1 MLSDL
6 KIKLHGEECSL
17 MRKTIILASA
27 IFCLAVFMATCAA
40 AAPKYEF
47 SIANDSTEDTVTGLM
62 TKKLKEVLEAKS
74 KGAFKVSTFPNSQLG
89 NDRELA
95 QSAQNGEL
103 AFVIQTTA
111 PQVNFVP
118 KAAVFDLPNLF
129 PNKNVARK
137 ALDKFQKDIAPE
149 YEKAGFVML
158 GFADQGFRVLSSNK
172 PINKM
177 ADFKGLKL
185 RTMENKYHVQY
196 WKALGSNPTPL
207 PFSELYLALQQ
218 GTVTGQE
225 NPYEVI
231 VATKLYE
238 VQKYVI
244 DTNHLL
250 HYITIIMSKQ
260 IHDSLS
266 PADKKIVTDAARE
279 VVVWGRQQADKR
291 HADRV
296 SILKKHGVKIIEL
309 DAPVLS
315 EMQTKAKPVY
325 DNITKAVGSELVTKL
340 LNAVKT
346 SK

>member
-1 MLSDL
+1 MIGVFVM
-6 KIKLHGEECSL
+6 KKTAIL
-17 MRKTIILASA
+17 MSVIFCFVVIMAASA
-27 IFCLAVFMATCAA
+27 T

-47 SIANDSTEDTVTGLM
+47 SVANDSTEDTVTGLM
-62 TKKLKEVLEAKS
+62 TKKFKEVLEAKS

-89 NDRELA
+89 NDRELT

-103 AFVIQTTA
+103 AFVVQTTA

-149 YEKAGFVML
+149 YEKAGLVML
-158 GFADQGFRVLSSNK
+158 GFADQGFRVTSSNK
-172 PINKM
+172 PITKLD
-177 ADFKGLKL
+177 DFKGLKL

-196 WKALGSNPTPL
+196 WKALGANPTPL

-260 IHDSLS
+260 IYDSLS

-279 VVVWGRQQADKR
+279 VIVWGRQQADKR

-296 SILKKHGVKIIEL
+296 NILKKNGVKIIEL
-309 DAPVLS
+309 DSKVLG
-315 EMQTKAKPVY
+315 EMQAKAKPVY
-325 DNITKAVGSELVTKL
+325 DNITKAVGNDLVDKL
-340 LNAVKT
+340 LTAIKT